1 MKIKVSNI
9 EFNSMNGKMIIFIQS
24 DEILKD
30 KIKLCF
36 IERRLGAGNKL
47 FKPKKIF
54 YNLEVNNN
62 ELVTQIYLSDQF
74 PSGYTSAHSSLP
86 SNNFLFLGTF

>member
-36 IERRLGAGNKL
+36 IERRLEQEIN
-47 FKPKKIF
+47 
-54 YNLEVNNN
+54 Y
-62 ELVTQIYLSDQF
+62 
-74 PSGYTSAHSSLP
+74 SSLKKY
-86 SNNFLFLGTF
+86 FII

>member
-62 ELVTQIYLSDQF
+62 ELVTQIYLNEYVEF
-74 PSGYTSAHSSLP
+74 FSS
-86 SNNFLFLGTF
+86 NEIWDTYIYI